1 MKLFSK
7 MEVKKRELQWHPK
20 GQGSSEEQGLL
31 LLLAHLEGDAHHSL
45 LCRWDFEFI
54 NWKLMLLL
62 MIKLKA
68 KVYGYLALMEFPTPN
83 TTVRG
88 THRPVMVTTWIILST
103 SYAQVSTERCGM
115 VTFC

>member
-45 LCRWDFEFI
+45 LCR
-54 NWKLMLLL
+54 
-62 MIKLKA
+62 
-68 KVYGYLALMEFPTPN
+68 
-83 TTVRG
+83 
-88 THRPVMVTTWIILST
+88 
-103 SYAQVSTERCGM
+103 
-115 VTFC
+115 